1 MAGRNKL
8 ADTTKENR
16 AAEESWAAEKSW
28 DTEESW
34 PAEED
39 WADPKLQLDQKWSR
53 EEYCQQ
59 PECWAETPRPTS
71 QKQSREEYCQ
81 QPEHWAGTP
90 RPGRPVYWTA
100 TRRRMSVTR
109 ALGETFKNRRAISLR
124 GMANQ
129 QPTHVI
135 NLKPNR
141 AALLGQPGSQREKQS
156 KGHMKVY

>member
-1 MAGRNKL
+1 MAGCNKL
-8 ADTTKENR
+8 ADTTKENW
-16 AAEESWAAEKSW
+16 ATEESQATEKSW

-34 PAEED
+34 ATEED
-39 WADPKLQLDQKWSR
+39 QADPKLQLD
-53 EEYCQQ
+53 
-59 PECWAETPRPTS
+59 

-100 TRRRMSVTR
+100 TRRRTSVTR
-109 ALGETFKNRRAISLR
+109 TLGKTFENHRAIGLR

-135 NLKPNR
+135 NLKLNG
-141 AALLGQPGSQREKQS
+141 AALLGQPGSQREEQS
-156 KGHMKVY
+156 KGHMKIY